1 MTKPRRHTTIRE
13 LIQTNRIGSQ
23 EQLRELLEK
32 RGFDVAQA
40 TLSRDIRE
48 LRLIKVHDPEG
59 GTHYTLPPEA
69 WDNAPALTRL
79 LPALYLGAEGTG
91 NLLVVKT
98 MVGGAQAVAEA
109 IDWEEWPE
117 VLGTLAG
124 DDTILLILRKPAQLN
139 AVIKRLEER
148 ADLEA
153 SG

>member
-1 MTKPRRHTTIRE
+1 MEKQQRHTAVSE
-13 LIQTNRIGSQ
+13 LVQSHRVTSP
-23 EQLRELLEK
+23 EQLRERLEH
-32 RGFDVAQA
+32 RGFDDTQA

-48 LRLIKVHDPEG
+48 LKLIKVHDPEG
-59 GTHYTLPPEA
+59 GTHYTLPPES

-79 LPALYLGAEGTG
+79 LPALYLGSEGTG

-124 DDTILLILRKPAQLN
+124 DDTILLILRDAKQL
-139 AVIKRLEER
+139 ASVQKRLEER
-148 ADLEA
+148 AELGE
-153 SG
+153 

>member
-1 MTKPRRHTTIRE
+1 MSKPERHTAIRE
-13 LIQTNRIGSQ
+13 LVQTHRVGSQ
-23 EQLRELLEK
+23 EQLRELLEE
-32 RGFDVAQA
+32 RGFDVTQA
-40 TLSRDIRE
+40 TLSRDVRE

-59 GTHYTLPPEA
+59 GTHYSMPPEA

-98 MVGGAQAVAEA
+98 MMGGAQAVAEA

-124 DDTILLILRKPAQLN
+124 DDTILLILREPAQLPL
-139 AVIKRLEER
+139 VQRRLEER
-148 ADLEA
+148 AEHT
-153 SG
+153 G

>member
-1 MTKPRRHTTIRE
+1 MAKPQRHTAIRE
-13 LIQTNRIGSQ
+13 LIQRNRIGSQ
-23 EQLRELLEK
+23 EQLRELLET

-69 WDNAPALTRL
+69 WDTAPALTRL

-109 IDWEEWPE
+109 IEWEEWPE
-117 VLGTLAG
+117 LLGTLAG
-124 DDTILLILRKPAQLN
+124 DDTILLILRDAAQLQN
-139 AVIKRLEER
+139 VLKRLEER
-148 ADLEA
+148 AGSVD
-153 SG
+153 

>member
-1 MTKPRRHTTIRE
+1 MAKSQRHTVIRE
-13 LIQTNRIGSQ
+13 LIQSHRIASQ
-23 EQLRELLEK
+23 EQLRELLET

-48 LRLIKVHDPEG
+48 LRLIKMHDPEG

-69 WDNAPALTRL
+69 WDTAPALTRL

-124 DDTILLILRKPAQLN
+124 DDTILLILRDATQLQN
-139 AVIKRLEER
+139 VVKRLEER
-148 ADLEA
+148 AGTLD
-153 SG
+153 